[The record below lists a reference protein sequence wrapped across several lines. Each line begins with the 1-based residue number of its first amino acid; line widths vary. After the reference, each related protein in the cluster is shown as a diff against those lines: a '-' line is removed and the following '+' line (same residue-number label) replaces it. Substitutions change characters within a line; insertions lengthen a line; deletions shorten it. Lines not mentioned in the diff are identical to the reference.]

1 MGKVNKIMKSRKECK
16 CNRCG
21 KVIPKGST
29 YYRGTINV
37 HPDIVRCEVCGL
49 ENWEVTTSEY
59 QLAVGEIAYRWQ
71 ENYGLDDETASSIA
85 DELSNI
91 ADDCQDKLD
100 NMPESLQDSDTGS
113 LLQQRIENLES
124 VISELENVDC
134 DEIRD
139 TVVTNYNDATG
150 AELEVLDW
158 DKPEQYDDF
167 DIVESF
173 QNELSEQIE
182 NALSELEV

>member
-1 MGKVNKIMKSRKECK
+1 
-16 CNRCG
+16 
-21 KVIPKGST
+21 
-29 YYRGTINV
+29 
-37 HPDIVRCEVCGL
+37 
-49 ENWEVTTSEY
+49 
-59 QLAVGEIAYRWQ
+59 
-71 ENYGLDDETASSIA
+71 
-85 DELSNI
+85 
-91 ADDCQDKLD
+91 
-100 NMPESLQDSDTGS
+100 
-113 LLQQRIENLES
+113 
-124 VISELENVDC
+124 LENVDC